1 MFYDNQVTTASA
13 HFPIL
18 LVHGGAWAIPA
29 DAAAAHE
36 SGVRRALETGYAL
49 LSRGASALDA
59 VEAAVTVLEDDPTFD
74 AGRGSFLT
82 SDGRVQL
89 DALLMDGGRMKAGG
103 VACVERLRNPIQA
116 ARLVLEKSQHVYFVG
131 PGAEQFAQ
139 AHGMALIDNSELVLD
154 RERQR
159 LLHAQARNSAGFADE
174 TFSGP
179 DISLPADLHD
189 DKSPETAV
197 LLAQAG
203 HPSSADR
210 THIFADG
217 DSVTKDSATGSF
229 VSGHDFTA
237 CEKMQR
243 LEQEASGHDFTACE
257 KMQRLEQE
265 ASGHDFSRAD
275 TIAKKINRALAPEG
289 KQSLPRKESRTES
302 ADSMTHAKGPRPSGQ
317 DRAEGRPPTAEDH
330 DTVGAVALDSRGNLA
345 AATSTGGTLNK
356 TPGRVGDSSLI
367 GCGCYAD
374 NLSAAVS
381 LTGWGEPI
389 MKLVLGKWATDRVA
403 SGIAPDLAASEAIAY
418 LFNRLGGHGGIILLG
433 PDGRFGLAHNT
444 PAMAWGLA
452 TPTTLQTGLTI

>member
-1 MFYDNQVTTASA
+1 MFYHVSVTTPAT
-13 HFPIL
+13 HDPTL

-29 DAAAAHE
+29 DAASAHQA
-36 SGVRRALETGYAL
+36 GVRQALETGYAI
-49 LSRGASALDA
+49 LSLGGSAIDA
-59 VEAAVTVLEDDPTFD
+59 VEAAVSILEDDPTFD

-131 PGAEQFAQ
+131 EGAEQFA
-139 AHGMALIDNSELVLD
+139 ASHGMALIDNSELVLD
-154 RERQR
+154 RERAR
-159 LLHAQARNSAGFADE
+159 LIHAQARQAAGFEDE
-174 TFSGP
+174 IFSGP
-179 DISLPADLHD
+179 EVIPGDVLHD
-189 DKSPETAV
+189 DKSPETGVPLDPGSIAHDP
-197 LLAQAG
+197 AAPGWQANF
-203 HPSSADR
+203 PPE
-210 THIFADG
+210 I
-217 DSVTKDSATGSF
+217 DS
-229 VSGHDFTA
+229 
-237 CEKMQR
+237 
-243 LEQEASGHDFTACE
+243 
-257 KMQRLEQE
+257 
-265 ASGHDFSRAD
+265 
-275 TIAKKINRALAPEG
+275 
-289 KQSLPRKESRTES
+289 
-302 ADSMTHAKGPRPSGQ
+302 
-317 DRAEGRPPTAEDH
+317 H
-330 DTVGAVALDSRGNLA
+330 DTVGAVALDGHGNLA

-403 SGIAPDLAASEAIAY
+403 AGTPPELAAREAISY
-418 LFNRLGGHGGIILLG
+418 LYNRLGGHGGIILLG

-452 TPTTLQTGLTI
+452 TPSGLQTGLAV